1 MPFIS
6 EEIIDKIRERNNIAD
21 VISEYVSLKR
31 NGANFK
37 ALCPFH
43 AEKTPSFVVNTQK
56 QIFHCFGCGVGGNV
70 FSFLMKRENIEFPDA
85 VKILAERAGI
95 EIVSSEKH
103 DAKKEE
109 EKKGLLRLIDEAGEY
124 YHKNLLNSE
133 EAAGARSYL
142 KNRDID
148 AKTISKYKIGYASLK
163 IKDDFLRRGFS
174 QNDMLAAGL
183 LVKGESG
190 YYPKFRNRVIFP
202 IFDIKNRI
210 LGFGGRVLDNS
221 MPKYLNSPDSRIYHK
236 GEILYGLN
244 FAKDSIRNEGS
255 VFIVEGYFDLIR
267 MQISGVENTVA
278 TLGTALTADQIRLL
292 SRLCERIYFVYDPD
306 TAGQSAA
313 LRGMEL
319 VKKEGIDVKVLCLPD
334 GKDPDIFLLSKKKD
348 AFIKLRDLSLDFFD
362 FCFSQSL
369 KKNDIKTISGKTK
382 VIEALADIIY
392 NSPNPIEK
400 DNYIKK
406 IADKLYLKEDL
417 VILTLQKL
425 REGKRDSNNLSKI
438 LDIENKSKNVEK
450 KIIQLLIKRPD
461 LILNTKDVL
470 SGEHFKNIICRRI
483 YEELLNFYSVSKD
496 IDINRIMNGWLG
508 EKEVQNIVSEL
519 VCEDVDYYGNEMK
532 YLNDYIQKI
541 KINTTQD
548 KLKMMSSEIRF
559 AQEKNDDSRVKDLLI
574 KYQELDNTTRRR
586 NEK

>member
-6 EEIIDKIRERNNIAD
+6 EEIIDKVRERNNIAD
-21 VISEYVSLKR
+21 VISEYVSLKK

-95 EIVSSEKH
+95 EITVREKH
-103 DAKKEE
+103 DTAKEE
-109 EKKGLLRLIDEAGEY
+109 EKKRLLKLMDEAGEY
-124 YHKNLLNSE
+124 YHKKLLDSKD
-133 EAAGARSYL
+133 AVGARSYL
-142 KNRDID
+142 KNRNID
-148 AKTISKYKIGYASLK
+148 AKAISKYKIGYASLN
-163 IKDDFLRRGFS
+163 IKEDFLRRGFP
-174 QNDMLAAGL
+174 QNDMLTVGL
-183 LVKGESG
+183 LVKGESSC
-190 YYPKFRNRVIFP
+190 YPKFRNRIIFP
-202 IFDIKNRI
+202 IFDSKNRI
-210 LGFGGRVLDNS
+210 LGFGGRVLDNN

-244 FAKDSIRNEGS
+244 FAKDSIRKEGC
-255 VFIVEGYFDLIR
+255 VFITEGYFDLIR
-267 MQISGVENTVA
+267 MQISGIENTVA
-278 TLGTALTADQIRLL
+278 TLGTAFTADQIRLL

-334 GKDPDIFLLSKKKD
+334 GKDPDTFLLSKGKD
-348 AFIKLRDLSLDFFD
+348 AFIELRDLSLDFFD
-362 FCFSQSL
+362 FCFNQSL

-382 VIEALADIIY
+382 VIESLADIVY
-392 NSPNPIEK
+392 NSSNPIEK
-400 DNYIKK
+400 DNYVKK

-425 REGKRDSNNLSKI
+425 REGKRDSNTLSKN
-438 LDIENKSKNVEK
+438 LYIENKNKNVEK
-450 KIIQLLIKRPD
+450 KIIQLLIKKPD
-461 LILNTKDVL
+461 LISNIKDVL
-470 SGEHFKNIICRRI
+470 SGEYFKNTVCRRI
-483 YEELLNFYSVSKD
+483 YEELLNSYSVNKD
-496 IDINRIMNGWLG
+496 IDINRFMNNWLG
-508 EKEVQNIVSEL
+508 EKEVQNIFSEL
-519 VCEDVDYYGNEMK
+519 VCEEVDYHGNEMK
-532 YLNDYIQKI
+532 FLNDYSKKI
-541 KINTTQD
+541 KLNTTQD
-548 KLKMMSSEIRF
+548 KLKILSSEIRF
-559 AQEKNDDSRVKDLLI
+559 AQEKNDDGRVKDLLI

-586 NEK
+586 EEK